1 MKLSLPLLALCVA
14 MAPAAA
20 TALQASPVAIT
31 PATAAPTPVA
41 PAVTPAET
49 QPELDELMRLLAAR
63 RHGHVRFTE
72 VHVLAMLERPL
83 QSSGELTYDAPDWLE
98 KRTLKPRPETLVLS
112 GGVLSIRRGERTRT
126 LELAQH
132 PELAPWVES
141 IRATLAGDRPALE
154 RYFQVDFSGS
164 LAHWS
169 LLLVPKDP
177 ARAQTIAQIRITG
190 AGAALHTLETRQTDG
205 DHSVLTIG
213 PELTP

>member
-1 MKLSLPLLALCVA
+1 MKLNLSVMALCVA
-14 MAPAAA
+14 MAPGAAMARQAAPAAVVPAAA
-20 TALQASPVAIT
+20 AAAER
-31 PATAAPTPVA
+31 PAD
-41 PAVTPAET
+41 T
-49 QPELDELMRLLAAR
+49 QPALDELMRLLAAR

-72 VHVLAMLERPL
+72 VHVLAMLEHPL

-98 KRTLKPRPETLVLS
+98 KRTLKPRPETLVLA
-112 GGVLSIRRGERTRT
+112 GGVLSIHRGERTRT

-141 IRATLAGDRPALE
+141 IRATLAGDRAALE

-190 AGAALHTLETRQTDG
+190 DGAALHTLETRQTDG

>member
-1 MKLSLPLLALCVA
+1 MKLSLAVVALCVA
-14 MAPAAA
+14 MAPGPGM
-20 TALQASPVAIT
+20 ALQAAPVT
-31 PATAAPTPVA
+31 STA
-41 PAVTPAET
+41 PAAT
-49 QPELDELMRLLAAR
+49 QPALDELMRLLAAR

-72 VHVLAMLERPL
+72 VHVLAMLRGPL
-83 QSSGELTYDAPDWLE
+83 ESSGELSYDAPDWLE
-98 KRTLKPRPETLVLS
+98 KRTLKPRPETLVLA
-112 GGVLSIRRGERTRT
+112 GGVLSIRRGARTRT
-126 LELAQH
+126 LELAQY

-141 IRATLAGDRPALE
+141 IRATLAGDRAALE

-177 ARAQTIAQIRITG
+177 ARAETIAQIRITG
-190 AGAALHTLETRQTDG
+190 EGATLHTVETRQPDG

>member
-1 MKLSLPLLALCVA
+1 VKLGLPLVA
-14 MAPAAA
+14 MWVVMAPGAA
-20 TALQASPVAIT
+20 TALQAA
-31 PATAAPTPVA
+31 PAAAAPA
-41 PAVTPAET
+41 EKAAET
-49 QPELDELMRLLAAR
+49 QPALDELMRLLAAR

-83 QSSGELTYDAPDWLE
+83 ESSGELSYDAPDWLE
-98 KRTLKPRPETLVLS
+98 KRTLKPRPESLVLA

-126 LELAQH
+126 IELAQH

-141 IRATLAGDRPALE
+141 VRATLAGDRTALE

-177 ARAQTIAQIRITG
+177 ARAATIAHIRITG
-190 AGAALHTLETRQTDG
+190 EGAALHTLETRQTDG
-205 DHSVLTIG
+205 DHSILTIG